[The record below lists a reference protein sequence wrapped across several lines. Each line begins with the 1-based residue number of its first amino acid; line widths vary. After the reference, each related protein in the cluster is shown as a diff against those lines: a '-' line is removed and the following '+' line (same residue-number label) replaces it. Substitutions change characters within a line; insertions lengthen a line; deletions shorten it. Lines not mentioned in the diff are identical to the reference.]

1 MDGIYRPPKL
11 VPMYNDIDETAEDR
25 ERKQMERIKRKAFN
39 SSVIKDLENE
49 YSGAPEEIRV
59 ILKTVHFKITN
70 LLITKKLRII
80 MLIFSTM
87 KQEKKNIKKNTKKIT
102 SLESQ

>member
-1 MDGIYRPPKL
+1 MTNFFYIKSNEEDENSDEEEKEQKEKSNDTDAKMDGIYRPPKL

-39 SSVIKDLENE
+39 SSIIKDLENE

-59 ILKTVHFKITN
+59 IKTVQHFYKA
-70 LLITKKLRII
+70 LK
-80 MLIFSTM
+80 
-87 KQEKKNIKKNTKKIT
+87 
-102 SLESQ
+102 